1 MQLQK
6 VTVGGV
12 LVDHMKKT
20 PEHADESVP
29 QTVTELI
36 KVHNGQETIQI
47 GFTDQKISSHAG
59 LSAFA
64 SFLHW
69 HRFRAVLKGCLPTRT
84 SPNATAAED
93 LGLGF
98 ITGVLAGAKKL
109 AQVAHLRRDPLLPGL
124 LGIEGVGSQSA
135 FSRFFKSFKSAPENS
150 QRFGLLWRW
159 CVERLAARREG
170 YTLDLDSTQL
180 LHEEGHQKEGVRT
193 GHTARGMKRCYH
205 PLLAM
210 LAEAKL
216 VVGFWLRPGNSR
228 CDTNVLAFT
237 QELLG
242 RLPRWLR
249 VGLVRADSGFCYNP
263 WLELLEARSLPYIV
277 VGRIYQPVHG
287 LIRRTTRWQPTELVG
302 TEVAE
307 EVYEG
312 WDWSKPRRVVL
323 LRHLQTER
331 PEAGGKVL
339 LDCPGYVHQVLVTN
353 LPLEVSALEVW
364 RRYNP
369 RAGSENIIRE
379 LNESFALPQLS
390 LKKFYATE
398 AALSLAVLSYNLC
411 VLFQRHLGWT
421 QRVTA
426 ATLRFL
432 IFTTGGVISRSGG
445 YTTIRLAVPEGSHRW
460 WWARILEKL
469 TCPFRNCVAV
479 EQLQPNWPG

>member
-1 MQLQK
+1 
-6 VTVGGV
+6 
-12 LVDHMKKT
+12 MKKT
-20 PEHADESVP
+20 TQHADVSVP

-47 GFTDQKISSHAG
+47 GFTDQRISSHAG
-59 LSAFA
+59 LSVFA

-69 HRFRAVLKGCLPTRT
+69 HRFGSVLKACLPTRT

-109 AQVAHLRRDPLLPGL
+109 AQVAHLRRDPLLAQV
-124 LGIEGVGSQSA
+124 LGIQRVGSQSA
-135 FSRFFKSFKSAPENS
+135 FSRFFQSFKSAPENT
-150 QRFGLLWRW
+150 QRFGRIWRW
-159 CVERLAARREG
+159 CLDRLPARREG

-180 LHEEGHQKEGVRT
+180 LHEDGHQKEGVRT
-193 GHTARGMKRCYH
+193 GHTARGLKRCYN
-205 PLLAM
+205 PLLGM

-216 VVGFWLRPGNSR
+216 VAGFWLRPGNSR
-228 CDTNVLAFT
+228 CDNNVLAFT
-237 QELLG
+237 EELLA
-242 RLPRWLR
+242 RLPQWLR
-249 VGLVRADSGFCYNP
+249 LGLVRADSGFCYEP
-263 WLELLEARSLPYIV
+263 WLELLEERSLAYIV
-277 VGRIYQPVHG
+277 VGRIYEPVHR
-287 LIRRTTRWQPTELVG
+287 LIRRTTRWQATPLPG

-312 WDWSKPRRVVL
+312 WNWSKPRRVVL
-323 LRHLQTER
+323 LRHLQSER
-331 PEAGGKVL
+331 PQAGGKLL

-353 LPLEVSALEVW
+353 LPAEVPALEVW

-379 LNESFALPQLS
+379 LDESFALPQIS

-411 VLFQRHLGWT
+411 VLFQRHLGWV

-426 ATLRFL
+426 STLRFL
-432 IFTTGGVISRSGG
+432 IFTTGGVISRCGG
-445 YTTIRLAVPEGSHRW
+445 YTTIRLAVPEGFQRS
-460 WWARILEKL
+460 WWARVLEKL
-469 TCPFRNCVAV
+469 TCPFPNCVAV
-479 EQLQPNWPG
+479 EQLHPSRSG